1 MADCSTVQAELTEAR
16 AALSAALKGQSYSFD
31 SGQGRQ
37 TVTRPA
43 IADIRE
49 HIKDLEATLAECSG
63 ADHLITGSFQ
73 RHG

>member
-16 AALSAALKGQSYSFD
+16 AALSAALKGEYSFD

-37 TVTRPA
+37 SVKRPA
-43 IADIRE
+43 IGDLRE
-49 HIKDLEATLAECSG
+49 YIADLEDVASAC
-63 ADHLITGSFQ
+63 ADNDTLITGSFQ